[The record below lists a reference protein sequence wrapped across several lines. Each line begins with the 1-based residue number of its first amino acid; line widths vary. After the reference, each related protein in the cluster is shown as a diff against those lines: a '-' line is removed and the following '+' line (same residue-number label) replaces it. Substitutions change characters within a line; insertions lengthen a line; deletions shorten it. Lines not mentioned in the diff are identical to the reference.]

1 MQILKLSNVKFLM
14 SFKSLLKFFDINRN
28 KRIIAGDFNIFF
40 ISKLEERGGK
50 PLPKRKSVIK
60 LVDIKESLDICY
72 VWTIRNP
79 KCQNFTFIQNHSTRF
94 IERQLNY
101 IFISNFLL
109 PVMSTDHS
117 PVLISLSNN
126 NFDDDNN
133 GPGLWK

>member
-1 MQILKLSNVKFLM
+1 M

-72 VWTIRNP
+72 IWRIRNP
-79 KCQNFTFIQNHSTRF
+79 KCQNFTFRQNHSTRF

-101 IFISNFLL
+101 IFISNSLREFDNYTNVL

-126 NFDDDNN
+126 NSDDDDNN
-133 GPGLWK
+133 GLGL